1 MSYKIDIDIFE
12 GPMDLLIHLINE
24 AEIDIYDIP
33 INTITE
39 QFLVY
44 LKRMEELDLEIASE
58 FLIMASTLI
67 EIKSKMLLPKKP
79 IDEQMEI
86 EEIDPRIELVKR
98 LIEYKKYK
106 KVSKELRIK
115 EVVQRKV
122 YYKPKEDI
130 FENNTEI
137 VVENMDISMLLKAVN
152 NILKNREKKEILL
165 SINEIQR
172 EEYTLEECIESI
184 RYQLTLKD
192 KIDFTELIDSNSNV
206 EEVITYFLSVLEL
219 IRLEFIEVKQKNDFT
234 DIIITKRKDKDT

>member
-106 KVSKELRIK
+106 TVSKELRVK

-130 FENNTEI
+130 FENNIEI

-172 EEYTLEECIESI
+172 EEYTLEDCIESI
-184 RYQLTLKD
+184 RHQLTLKD
-192 KIDFTELIDSNSNV
+192 NINFTELLDSNSNV
-206 EEVITYFLSVLEL
+206 EEVITYFLSLLEL
-219 IRLEFIEVKQKNDFT
+219 IRLEFIEVKQKKDFT
-234 DIIITKRKDKDT
+234 DILIIKRKDKDT